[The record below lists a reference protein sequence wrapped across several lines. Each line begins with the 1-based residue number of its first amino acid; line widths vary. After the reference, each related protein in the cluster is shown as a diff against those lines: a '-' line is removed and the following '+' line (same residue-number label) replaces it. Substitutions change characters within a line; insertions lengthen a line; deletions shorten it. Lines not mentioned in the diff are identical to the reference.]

1 MRTNSPLPLHP
12 RPPLD
17 KLKIRSSPARRS
29 RIFFVM
35 QTTANLWE
43 VLCKDLE
50 SERSKASRDQHL
62 VAARTFKE
70 TARQVFPKSSPRLC
84 DALEIAGDV
93 CQASGFLEEAMADF
107 KDSLTHNLENG
118 NITASARVAAK
129 LALLSEHAG
138 EEAAARRFYGQA
150 LELYE
155 AAHDYSQHCMLAS
168 NLAGLEKHAG
178 QFPACERHYLQ
189 ALDTAVRLHGEI
201 HPEVALVCNNLAVA
215 YTDAGDW
222 VRAEN
227 LHMRALGIRE
237 QVFGAMHPDVAQSL
251 ANLAVVYHS
260 SSNFEKA
267 RGFYDAA
274 LKTFLA
280 FKSPDAPEIL
290 AIRANLEK
298 LDARK

>member
-1 MRTNSPLPLHP
+1 
-12 RPPLD
+12 
-17 KLKIRSSPARRS
+17 
-29 RIFFVM
+29 M

-50 SERSKASRDQHL
+50 AQRSQTSLEQHR
-62 VAARTFKE
+62 VAAQKFKE
-70 TARQVFPKSSPRLC
+70 AARQVFRQSSPRLS

-93 CQASGFLEEAMADF
+93 CQASGFLPDAVLDF
-107 KDSLTHNLENG
+107 KDSLAHNLENG

-129 LALLSEHAG
+129 LALLSEHQG
-138 EEAAARRFYGQA
+138 EEDAARQYYSQA

-178 QFPACERHYLQ
+178 NFPACEKHYLQ
-189 ALDTAVRLHGEI
+189 ALETAMRLHGEI
-201 HPEVALVCNNLAVA
+201 HPSVALVCNNLAVA
-215 YTDAGDW
+215 YTEAGDW
-222 VRAEN
+222 ERAEN

-267 RGFYDAA
+267 RGYYEAA
-274 LKTFLA
+274 LKTYLA
-280 FKSPDAPEIL
+280 FKKPDAPEL
-290 AIRANLEK
+290 ASLKANLEK
-298 LDARK
+298 LSACN